1 MFLERLFAP
10 SGTLTPYKMFTSEH
24 FIMMAICL
32 LLITLALYLSRNMT
46 DTKIL
51 KTVRICTITL
61 WIFETI
67 KIVFNLATGNAG
79 NPNTYVPLYFC
90 SIILY
95 AGFPSGYAK
104 GKLKR
109 LGDVFIA
116 VGGITGGLV
125 YLLSPLTTAG
135 SFPIIHYMTIQS
147 FLHHSI
153 MVYLGTLF
161 IIKDYIIL
169 KKSDWKY
176 YSLTV
181 VIISVVAY
189 IVNIFLDSN
198 LMFVSK
204 TYPGTIIDV
213 AYKMNPT
220 LFPFTMT
227 FVQAIPPFAVIYAI
241 AKICK
246 RKKLNLEKDT
256 QRT

>member
-1 MFLERLFAP
+1 MFLESLFAP
-10 SGTLTPYKMFTSEH
+10 GGTLTPYQMFTSEH
-24 FIMMAICL
+24 YSMLAFCL
-32 LLITLALYLSRNMT
+32 LLITVALYLSRKMT
-46 DTKIL
+46 EASIR
-51 KTVRICTITL
+51 KTVKICTIVL

-67 KIVFNLATGNAG
+67 KIVFNLTTGNAG

-95 AGFPSGYAK
+95 TGIFAGFTK

-109 LGDVFIA
+109 AGEVFIA

-135 SFPIIHYMTIQS
+135 SFPIIHYITIQS

-153 MVYLGTLF
+153 MVYLGMLF
-161 IIKDYIIL
+161 VIKDYVIL
-169 KKSDWKY
+169 KKSDCIY
-176 YSLTV
+176 YASTV
-181 VIISVVAY
+181 VIVSVIAY

-213 AYKMNPT
+213 AYKMSPT
-220 LFPFTMT
+220 LFPFIVT
-227 FVQAIPPFAVIYAI
+227 FVQAVPPFAVIYAI
-241 AKICK
+241 IKICK
-246 RKKLNLEKDT
+246 RKK
-256 QRT
+256 